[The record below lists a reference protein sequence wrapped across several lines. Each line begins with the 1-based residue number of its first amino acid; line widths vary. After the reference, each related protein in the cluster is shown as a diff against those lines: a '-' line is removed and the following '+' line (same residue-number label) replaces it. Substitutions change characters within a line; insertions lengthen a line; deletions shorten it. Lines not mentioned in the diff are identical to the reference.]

1 MPPVIDPA
9 LKIVF
14 CEGRPGS
21 LDDLLLGNLMPVG
34 GALIKPVGGKRGM
47 QAFIEGYLGSYPTG
61 SQQPEYLG
69 FRDRDFDVEPSD
81 EPELIRLWGEKPIWL
96 THRAAIE
103 NYFIDADLIWR
114 YWVER
119 ENAPAWA
126 HGPALPV
133 VDIEQHIQESA
144 RELLDYQAVRWA
156 LARLKPGSRWPDVHT
171 TWTGGSGDMP
181 LSLTYDDCLE
191 EACQLITIFQENIEN
206 VRHDLF
212 RSSAQAYRERFSTES
227 FFESHR
233 YLFWFHGKDH
243 LVQLCRRLS
252 RDFPRRPYARW
263 AAENVDVDKHPDLQQ
278 LVDFI
283 KM

>member
-1 MPPVIDPA
+1 M
-9 LKIVF
+9 
-14 CEGRPGS
+14 
-21 LDDLLLGNLMPVG
+21 
-34 GALIKPVGGKRGM
+34 
-47 QAFIEGYLGSYPTG
+47 
-61 SQQPEYLG
+61 
-69 FRDRDFDVEPSD
+69 
-81 EPELIRLWGEKPIWL
+81 
-96 THRAAIE
+96 
-103 NYFIDADLIWR
+103 
-114 YWVER
+114 ER

-133 VDIEQHIQESA
+133 VDIEQHIRESA

-156 LARLKPGSRWPDVHT
+156 LAQLKPGSHWPNVHT
-171 TWTGGSGDMP
+171 TWTRGSGDMP

-206 VRHDLF
+206 VRHDRF
-212 RSSAQAYRERFSTES
+212 RSSAQVYHERFTAES
-227 FFESHR
+227 FLESHR

-252 RDFPRRPYARW
+252 PNFPRRPYARW
-263 AAENVDVDKHPDLQQ
+263 AAENVNIEKHPDLQQ

>member
-252 RDFPRRPYARW
+252 RDFPRRSYARW

>member
-21 LDDLLLGNLMPVG
+21 LDDLLLGHLMPVG

-133 VDIEQHIQESA
+133 VDIEQHIRESA

-233 YLFWFHGKDH
+233 YLFWFYGKDH